1 MLQSL
6 ADCYF
11 LQPKCKMRLG
21 EKNSLKKE
29 ELLMTLQQNIMQQ
42 QTVFWQDSNGDYI
55 CEGQG
60 SKGRDQHE
68 PCSFTLVLPF

>member
-42 QTVFWQDSNGDYI
+42 QTVF
-55 CEGQG
+55 
-60 SKGRDQHE
+60 
-68 PCSFTLVLPF
+68 

>member
-6 ADCYF
+6 ADYYF
-11 LQPKCKMRLG
+11 LQPNCKMRLG

-29 ELLMTLQQNIMQQ
+29 ELLVTLQQNIMQQ

-55 CEGQG
+55 CEGQEARG
-60 SKGRDQHE
+60 ETSMS
-68 PCSFTLVLPF
+68 PVALL